1 MKFLFKI
8 FVLLGIFFVCSCHEN
23 LNEEQKILKYVE
35 KRDKRAFY
43 EIDGKLMGNFTDS
56 NKKEVLIF
64 FNTTGKKNK
73 NEKSKRSMVF
83 IFDDEDNILNA
94 YDTYYRKYKVDD
106 RKFIKEIDKFD
117 IRFDNA
123 IITDFNGNGKLEFIY
138 FVWEGSV
145 CTFHIEEFKNGEFR
159 YVCPSYN
166 GDFNTY
172 GLYNYDLDHFDFE
185 TKSMYLTER
194 PPYHEKIKLTWNP
207 NTEFYEMEVLQE

>member
-73 NEKSKRSMVF
+73 NEKSK
-83 IFDDEDNILNA
+83 
-94 YDTYYRKYKVDD
+94 
-106 RKFIKEIDKFD
+106 
-117 IRFDNA
+117 
-123 IITDFNGNGKLEFIY
+123 
-138 FVWEGSV
+138 
-145 CTFHIEEFKNGEFR
+145 
-159 YVCPSYN
+159 
-166 GDFNTY
+166 
-172 GLYNYDLDHFDFE
+172 
-185 TKSMYLTER
+185 
-194 PPYHEKIKLTWNP
+194 
-207 NTEFYEMEVLQE
+207 